1 MPLGKEV
8 GLGPGDIVL
17 DGDPMGT
24 QPPQQPLPT
33 FRVMSIVAK
42 RSPISAAAEL
52 LLYVLLIYCYGSTH
66 FTKLTKLSAFGVH
79 YIFSITSCNWLFGGC
94 VQSTEERRVVST
106 AVKVSHGRDVGPKL
120 CDH

>member
-79 YIFSITSCNWLFGGC
+79 YIFSIASCNWLFGGC
-94 VQSTEERRVVST
+94 VQSTEERRVVSI
-106 AVKVSHGRDVGPKL
+106 AIKVSHGRDVGPKL